1 MYPLEFRKNVCHI
14 PKGFP
19 PPFPK
24 WTRREPR
31 ASPYLAMS
39 HTYERW
45 LVGGKAHQH
54 FDRLYKVVCP
64 FGGPFWFGVATTSIS
79 GYINLV
85 GRYWMEGMFNVFLV
99 NAYLGQ
105 FSFRF
110 FFVWFNSVSFMWTC
124 SPSSYMFLWRWE
136 AGSSLAKEGFLPPI
150 LQVRRLVRPI
160 HRYTFSSN
168 DRNLMPSPRLQLKTN
183 RHWIP
188 SSTPRTPPG
197 DESRSEALPG
207 LGFSRRIS
215 PCPRHRP
222 EGPGR
227 ALKTSITTP
236 PPTCKPLHPGV
247 GFCGRLRP
255 TSTGNLGLQTPSSRG
270 RIPPSRPLSTRVE
283 FSFSV

>member
-1 MYPLEFRKNVCHI
+1 MFFLYIVVSLYPLEFRKNVCHI

-110 FFVWFNSVSFMWTC
+110 FLCDLILCPLCEPAPHRHTC
-124 SPSSYMFLWRWE
+124 SYE
-136 AGSSLAKEGFLPPI
+136 DGK
-150 LQVRRLVRPI
+150 LVRLWLRRAFCPQFCRLDAWSGQSI
-160 HRYTFSSN
+160 AT
-168 DRNLMPSPRLQLKTN
+168 PSLRMIET
-183 RHWIP
+183 W
-188 SSTPRTPPG
+188 
-197 DESRSEALPG
+197 
-207 LGFSRRIS
+207 
-215 PCPRHRP
+215 CPRHVFNIRRIAFGYP
-222 EGPGR
+222 R
-227 ALKTSITTP
+227 LLR
-236 PPTCKPLHPGV
+236 LHPLATKARV
-247 GFCGRLRP
+247 RLFQGLDSADVFHLVHAAGQRGQGGP
-255 TSTGNLGLQTPSSRG
+255 LRRLSLHRHPLQTPTSRG
-270 RIPPSRPLSTRVE
+270 GILWASSADLYWESLPALVL
-283 FSFSV
+283 